1 MRSHFL
7 FMRLTQLTVK
17 LFYTGSSSSS
27 SSSKFDQLKV
37 THGALAIIGW
47 GVLLPVGAVIAR
59 YCRQWEPQW
68 FHLHLFFQL
77 TGYTIGVF
85 TVVVG
90 MSLYYQ
96 THSNVTAHR
105 DLGIFLLVL
114 GTLQVCDISHHTRFR
129 GFSRH
134 KTVFSSLPSIG

>member
-17 LFYTGSSSSS
+17 LFFTGSSSSS
-27 SSSKFDQLKV
+27 SSSNSDKLKV

-47 GVLLPVGAVIAR
+47 GVLLPIGAVIAR
-59 YCRQWEPQW
+59 YCRQWEPLW

-77 TGYTIGVF
+77 MGYTIGVF
-85 TVVVG
+85 TVLAG
-90 MSLYYQ
+90 LSLYYQ
-96 THSNVTAHR
+96 IHSNVTAHR

-114 GTLQVCDISHHTRFR
+114 GTLQVCDISHHAHFR
-129 GFSRH
+129 GFSRR
-134 KTVFSSLPSIG
+134 KTVFSSLPCVG